1 MKADH
6 DFGES
11 RVEQE
16 IKFRASRV
24 VYQIFYFLFL
34 RKMTKQNLFLI
45 I

>member
-16 IKFRASRV
+16 IKFRG
-24 VYQIFYFLFL
+24 LFG
-34 RKMTKQNLFLI
+34 KPSNYP
-45 I
+45 